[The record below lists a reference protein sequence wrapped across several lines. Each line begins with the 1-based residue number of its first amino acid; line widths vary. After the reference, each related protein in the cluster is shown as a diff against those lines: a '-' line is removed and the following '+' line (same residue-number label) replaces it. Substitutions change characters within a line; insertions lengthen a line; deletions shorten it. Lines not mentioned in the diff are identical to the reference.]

1 MMGSACVN
9 VRVLLHQL
17 GIFKLQKKEKEKK
30 RLAKKAWQA
39 TLEVFDSWG

>member
-1 MMGSACVN
+1 MAGSAWVN

-17 GIFKLQKKEKEKK
+17 GMFKLQKKEKEKI

-39 TLEVFDSWG
+39 TLEVFDSWD